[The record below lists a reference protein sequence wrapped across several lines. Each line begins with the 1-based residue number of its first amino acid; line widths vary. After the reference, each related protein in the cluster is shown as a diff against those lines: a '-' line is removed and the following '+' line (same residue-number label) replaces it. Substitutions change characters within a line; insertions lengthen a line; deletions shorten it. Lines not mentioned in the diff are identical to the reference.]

1 MKNKYGSWN
10 IFTFIL
16 MLAVNFLA
24 TSLPLNNL
32 TTKEISDSFNIFF
45 VPAGYVFSIWGLI
58 YLGLIGF
65 VVFQS
70 LPANRENEYIAK
82 IGPWFAIS
90 NMANAFWLVSFHYQ
104 QFALALAFMLALLL
118 SLITIFLRLDI
129 GKTKVTKAE
138 NWLVNVPFSIYLG
151 WITVA
156 AIANATQ
163 LLYFLNWN
171 GFGIAA

>member
-58 YLGLIGF
+58 YLGLMW
-65 VVFQS
+65 
-70 LPANRENEYIAK
+70 K
-82 IGPWFAIS
+82 ILAPLSIHLKQQYSQLAARFRCQ
-90 NMANAFWLVSFHYQ
+90 WLRMEIWLSAG
-104 QFALALAFMLALLL
+104 ALKRPSPPIIELLTALKPQNLC
-118 SLITIFLRLDI
+118 SVWR
-129 GKTKVTKAE
+129 
-138 NWLVNVPFSIYLG
+138 
-151 WITVA
+151 
-156 AIANATQ
+156 
-163 LLYFLNWN
+163 YFLNSPGGCFIIRSKLN
-171 GFGIAA
+171 RIMHKGKFNLFNFRFFIFLKVF